1 MISVDSLIF
10 LSLTF
15 SLGMLLLIR
24 FHYYTPK
31 LVEETSSVLSVPTQE
46 KRKLLPII
54 PEVVDTPPISTTEPE
69 VIIDSFV
76 EAPPEEKEE
85 QGPKP
90 SLLKKLIQPK
100 KEVVAENEIESEED
114 EVLLEEELELEEDS
128 KNVKIIT
135 GEEMLVEGLEL
146 EEEVEEEPL
155 YEDGRGNK
163 LYVSDLKRD
172 WVNYDQ
178 LGKKEMSEDALKYHT
193 RGRKLS
199 KLGAY
204 GDARKL
210 LKKAAALAD
219 SSPYPF
225 YDLAMVYVMRGDSIQ
240 ALTLFKRCDEL
251 APKGFF
257 ETKTAL
263 AALNMEQS
271 GSIPEGT
278 FRLYLQIEETQDRKK
293 KVELA
298 RQLTERYPH
307 FAPGWRAMANLLQDP
322 VQRKEVIEEGLNAN
336 PDIDTYANLKINEAL
351 ILDMDGKKSDAIR
364 ILGQLIFDEKNTLG
378 SIGIAKFVMSSILNV

>member
-54 PEVVDTPPISTTEPE
+54 SEVIDTPPISTTDPE
-69 VIIDSFV
+69 VIVDSFV

-85 QGPKP
+85 QAPKP

-100 KEVVAENEIESEED
+100 KEIEAT
-114 EVLLEEELELEEDS
+114 EEETQAEEEETRVEEAS
-128 KNVKIIT
+128 EHVEIIT
-135 GEEMLVEGLEL
+135 GEEMLMDEAET
-146 EEEVEEEPL
+146 EEEVEEDPL
-155 YEDGRGNK
+155 YEDGKGNK
-163 LYVSDLKRD
+163 LYVSDLKKD

-204 GDARKL
+204 GDAKRL

-225 YDLAMVYVMRGDSIQ
+225 YDLAMVYVMRGDSSKG
-240 ALTLFKRCDEL
+240 LTLFNRCNEL

-271 GSIPEGT
+271 GSIPDGT

-322 VQRKEVIEEGLNAN
+322 AQRKEAIEEGLNAN

-378 SIGIAKFVMSSILNV
+378 SIGIAKFVLSSILNV

>member
-54 PEVVDTPPISTTEPE
+54 SEVIDTPPISTTDPE
-69 VIIDSFV
+69 VIVDSFV

-85 QGPKP
+85 QAPKP

-100 KEVVAENEIESEED
+100 KEIEAA
-114 EVLLEEELELEEDS
+114 EEETQAEEEETS
-128 KNVKIIT
+128 VEEASEHVEIIT
-135 GEEMLVEGLEL
+135 GEEMLMDEAET
-146 EEEVEEEPL
+146 EEEVEEDPL
-155 YEDGRGNK
+155 YEDGKGNK
-163 LYVSDLKRD
+163 LYVSDLKKD

-204 GDARKL
+204 GDAKRL

-225 YDLAMVYVMRGDSIQ
+225 YDLAMVYVMRGDSSKG
-240 ALTLFKRCDEL
+240 LTLFNRCNEL

-271 GSIPEGT
+271 GSIPDGT

-322 VQRKEVIEEGLNAN
+322 AQRKEAIEEGLNAN

-378 SIGIAKFVMSSILNV
+378 SIGIAKFVLSSILNV